1 MLELVILTSII
12 IVPIVLAGLLSASET
27 AITAIS
33 LAKIHKLKTNGNKRA
48 QVISDLREDK
58 ESLIST
64 ILLAN
69 STFNII
75 ASTVATAVLIRY
87 FGEGGVIYATV
98 LMTILIIVF
107 AEILPKTYAIAYPE
121 QVALSFAYFLKIAVA
136 ICSPITRTINVIV
149 VFILKLFKM
158 HDASNGSIVSPTE
171 EIRGTIEMHHKQGSV
186 DHGDK
191 YMFDGIFYL
200 SETNVGKVMT
210 HRKNMRSINID
221 LDIENIIAQIKDIGH
236 TRIPVW
242 QNNSDNIIG
251 ILNTRDLLY
260 NILEKQNFN
269 EINIKD
275 LIAEP
280 IFIHENTALDIQLAE
295 FKEQKARF
303 AIVIDEYGDIQG
315 LITLSDILEEVVG
328 CIHDEHDKAQEEI
341 ICLNG
346 ACTVK
351 GDLAV
356 RDLNR
361 MLHWNLPE
369 DEATIAGLLIH
380 ELEQIPEVG
389 ENFAF
394 NGFNFVVLAKEG
406 NQLTNIRIEK
416 MQNE

>member
-328 CIHDEHDKAQEEI
+328 CIHDERDKAQEEI